1 MVRVVEAPT
10 LAAARGDEA
19 VPESGHGELPIV
31 NASSHSPS
39 YFDPACPIGLIHLFA
54 LLSH

>member
-19 VPESGHGELPIV
+19 VPESGHGELP
-31 NASSHSPS
+31 
-39 YFDPACPIGLIHLFA
+39 
-54 LLSH
+54 LSTLARIRQVTLTQPVLSG